1 MSETSDARRA
11 LSVLD
16 ARETKGIETC
26 TTCPKL
32 CRWACPVAEV
42 EARETTSPWAL
53 VVASGL
59 VKRGQAS
66 PDVFA
71 EVVHHCSGCGACTE
85 ACLHGNDVPLL
96 VALARQRA
104 HRGGPIPAGISELRG
119 HFAVAQNPHG
129 RGFDAVLE
137 AARAAGAPVHEASDA
152 WLFPGCELLAS
163 GPDALVSLLRG
174 LAVRGAASPAL
185 PAAMT
190 GCCGLP
196 LFAAGDL
203 AGFRAHAERF
213 AERVRGAKRLLVADP
228 ACREALQVRY
238 ADVGVPLDVE
248 LVDLTR
254 AIADALGVRP
264 EDGQVGVRGAPR
276 VAEDRGPE
284 GPAAA
289 YLDCC
294 RAARAGDLVS
304 RPRAL
309 VELALGEAPVE
320 LAGPLGRDADC
331 CGAGHLLPETAPET
345 ATALA
350 EARLAAFRATGARCL
365 VTVSPRCAAHL
376 RRVDPHAPV
385 VELTSLLARLP

>member
-1 MSETSDARRA
+1 
-11 LSVLD
+11 
-16 ARETKGIETC
+16 
-26 TTCPKL
+26 
-32 CRWACPVAEV
+32 VAEV
-42 EARETTSPWAL
+42 EARETTSPWSL

-71 EVVHHCSGCGACTE
+71 DVVHHCSGCGACTE
-85 ACLHGNDVPLL
+85 ACLHDNDVPLL
-96 VALARQRA
+96 MALARQRA

-129 RGFDAVLE
+129 RAFDGVIE
-137 AARAAGAPVHEASDA
+137 AARAAGAPVLEAGDT

-163 GPDALVSLLRG
+163 GPDALVALLRG
-174 LAVRGAASPAL
+174 IAVRGAPMPAL
-185 PAAMT
+185 PASMT

-213 AERVRGAKRLLVADP
+213 AERVRGAERLLVADP
-228 ACREALQVRY
+228 ACREALAVRY
-238 ADVGVPLDVE
+238 AEVGVILDVD
-248 LVDLTR
+248 LVDLT
-254 AIADALGVRP
+254 AFLAETLGVRA
-264 EDGQVGVRGAPR
+264 EDGHVGARASGRAGDPVP
-276 VAEDRGPE
+276 
-284 GPAAA
+284 PAAA

-320 LAGPLGRDADC
+320 VAGPLGREADC
-331 CGAGHLLPETAPET
+331 CGAGHQLPDTAPET

-350 EARLAAFRATGARCL
+350 EARLAAFRATGARWL
-365 VTVSPRCAAHL
+365 VTASPRCAAHL

>member
-1 MSETSDARRA
+1 MSETTDAKRA
-11 LSVLD
+11 LALLD
-16 ARETKGIETC
+16 ARETQGIDTC

-42 EARETTSPWAL
+42 EARETTSPWSL

-71 EVVHHCSGCGACTE
+71 EVVHHCTGCGACTE
-85 ACLHGNDVPLL
+85 ACLHDNDVPLL
-96 VALARQRA
+96 IALARQRA

-129 RGFDAVLE
+129 RAFDGALE
-137 AARAAGAPVHEASDA
+137 AARAAGAPVHEGGDT

-174 LAVRGAASPAL
+174 LAVRGAPVPAL
-185 PAAMT
+185 PASMA

-238 ADVGVPLDVE
+238 ADVGVRLEVE

-264 EDGQVGVRGAPR
+264 EDGQVGARAGVRGLEAPS
-276 VAEDRGPE
+276 A

-289 YLDCC
+289 YLDGC

-320 LAGPLGRDADC
+320 LAGPLGREADC

-350 EARLAAFRATGARCL
+350 EARLAAFRATGARWL
-365 VTVSPRCAAHL
+365 VTASPRCAAHL
-376 RRVDPHAPV
+376 RRVDPGAPV
-385 VELTSLLARLP
+385 IELTSLLARLP